1 MRYAIVFVSTVL
13 FGFPH
18 YQQLGEGVYAAG
30 FAAKYGSA
38 NSGWVAL
45 DESTLLIDTPKGIDA
60 AEYVT
65 GVEKITGKP
74 VRWVLLTEPEARSSP
89 EMTALEARGIKRI
102 DRTSGGIELIPYSG
116 GRAVFIRNS
125 KVLFTGPAGVN
136 GPRMKL
142 AGRDTAEWLAALE
155 TLRKLGAE
163 KVVPGYGSWG
173 DASLLER
180 QRRFL
185 RELRRQVGYMI
196 SMERPLEVIEKEVKL
211 PAGDFVWMPYDDPVA
226 EDIRHLYTELT
237 VPAAP
242 FRGKTLSGPKPH
254 ALVLIGDRYH
264 EPGHVQ
270 DGLQPVFD
278 ATGVVPH
285 YTVDVRAL
293 NAENLAKVKLL
304 VILRDGMMWPDGPSG
319 KYRIWMTPEQEKAVV
334 DFVNRGGGFL
344 NLHNSMGLYPENGPY
359 LKLVGGKYIGHGP
372 LERFRVEVVDHQHPI
387 TRGVRDFFAADEQ
400 HTPPYDDQKVHLLLR
415 NRSDEGKTAAAG
427 WAYEPGR
434 GRLCHLASGHTR
446 EALGNPEFQR
456 LLRQAVEWLLRR

>member
-1 MRYAIVFVSTVL
+1 
-13 FGFPH
+13 
-18 YQQLGEGVYAAG
+18 
-30 FAAKYGSA
+30 
-38 NSGWVAL
+38 
-45 DESTLLIDTPKGIDA
+45 
-60 AEYVT
+60 
-65 GVEKITGKP
+65 
-74 VRWVLLTEPEARSSP
+74 
-89 EMTALEARGIKRI
+89 
-102 DRTSGGIELIPYSG
+102 
-116 GRAVFIRNS
+116 
-125 KVLFTGPAGVN
+125 
-136 GPRMKL
+136 
-142 AGRDTAEWLAALE
+142 
-155 TLRKLGAE
+155 
-163 KVVPGYGSWG
+163 
-173 DASLLER
+173 
-180 QRRFL
+180 
-185 RELRRQVGYMI
+185 
-196 SMERPLEVIEKEVKL
+196 
-211 PAGDFVWMPYDDPVA
+211 MPYDDPVA